1 MAKLSEQEVVTAL
14 AALAQIHRLK
24 VFRQLVVSAPD
35 GLYPGDLG
43 KVLDVMPNSL
53 SFHLKELQ
61 RCGLVTQE
69 REGRYLR
76 YRADIG
82 RMQSLLNYLLD
93 QCCQGISCIGPV
105 AANCKPRESPIKSA
119 KRKRIPINS

>member
-43 KVLDVMPNSL
+43 RALDVMPNSL

-82 RMQSLLNYLLD
+82 QMQSLLNYLLD
-93 QCCQGISCIGPV
+93 QCCQGISCMDPV
-105 AANCKPRESPIKSA
+105 VANCNPQDSPIKIA
-119 KRKRIPINS
+119 NRKKIPISS